1 MLLYLEWSSDAVR
14 RKQFAESKMILQ
26 SIQATFL
33 NLEELIKDHKLQV
46 DGETLEV
53 RKPQQNSTRHDND

>member
-14 RKQFAESKMILQ
+14 GKQYAESKIILQ

-46 DGETLEV
+46 DRETLEV